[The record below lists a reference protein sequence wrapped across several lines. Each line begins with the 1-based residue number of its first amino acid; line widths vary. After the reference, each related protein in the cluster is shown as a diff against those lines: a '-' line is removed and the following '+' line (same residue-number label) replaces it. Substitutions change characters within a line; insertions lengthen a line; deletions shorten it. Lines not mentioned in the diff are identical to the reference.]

1 MPTVRPYLLTL
12 LALILMLDVGIAA
25 ADEKDLRLLPTNTLQ
40 DVTLELHVN
49 RVQPSQ
55 LPDVSTVKMGDS
67 VTFNFSASE
76 SGYVSLWNI
85 DTSGKVQLLFPN
97 PYNPDMQIYAGVPYG
112 VGGNG
117 DVYTVKTDTPEG
129 IENVY
134 LLWTRNA
141 EEQPITVNPEDLGA
155 DKKTYQLKDFMPV
168 GRITTQNWATARAA
182 FEVTNDGL
190 PKTTHFLQNVGAYK
204 QLRFTNPSGNV
215 YLLAMGANT
224 GGLTKT
230 DTDAINF
237 AAVTKSLFDPAI
249 FHALIYPTAYRKD
262 FESGMDWLTQNA
274 NANDTA
280 IIYFS
285 GHGST
290 LPDDSGDEKDSVD
303 EVFVMYDAHATKYPG
318 PEHVVRDDEFT
329 VWVSALRTDRIIVV
343 LDACHS
349 GGFMK
354 GGVESVEGRNK
365 FFKGGLLGQML
376 SGFMERFTGGF
387 DFGRGVTIVAAQEGE
402 NAIEGKD
409 GGVMT
414 SHLLKGM
421 RGRQNVG
428 KNWYDIMQATGE
440 QVKLKTNVQPE
451 IWGDKQILRD
461 ITLLDQ

>member
-1 MPTVRPYLLTL
+1 MPNVRPYLLTL

-25 ADEKDLRLLPTNTLQ
+25 ADEKDLRMLPTNTLQ

-85 DTSGKVQLLFPN
+85 DTSGKIQRLFPN
-97 PYNPDMQIYAGVPYG
+97 PYTPDMYIYAGIPYELA
-112 VGGNG
+112 GNG
-117 DVYTVKTDTPEG
+117 TVYAIKTNPPEG
-129 IENVY
+129 IGNVY

-141 EEQPITVNPEDLGA
+141 EEQPIAVSPEDLDVG
-155 DKKTYQLKDFMPV
+155 KKAYQLKDFMPV
-168 GRITTQNWATARAA
+168 GRVTTKNWATARAA

-190 PKTTHFLQNVGAYK
+190 PKTTRFIQNAGGYK
-204 QLRFTNPSGNV
+204 QLRLSNLSGNV

-230 DTDAINF
+230 STDATNF
-237 AAVTKSLFDPAI
+237 AAVTKSLFDPAT
-249 FHALIYPTAYRKD
+249 FHAHVYPTAYRKD
-262 FESGMDWLTQNA
+262 FESGMNWLTQNA

-290 LPDDSGDEKDSVD
+290 LPDDSGDEKDGVD
-303 EVFVMYDAHATKYPG
+303 EVFVMYDAHAAKYPG
-318 PEHVVRDDEFT
+318 PEHVVRDDEFSI
-329 VWVSALRTDRIIVV
+329 WVSALLTHRIIVV

-349 GGFMK
+349 GGLMK
-354 GGVESVEGRNK
+354 GGVESIEGRNK
-365 FFKGGLLGQML
+365 FFKDGLLGQML
-376 SGFMERFTGGF
+376 SDFVERITGGI
-387 DFGRGVTIVAAQEGE
+387 DFERGVTIVAAQEGK

-409 GGVMT
+409 GGMMT

-428 KNWYDIMQATGE
+428 KNWYDIMQAAGE
-440 QVKLKTNVQPE
+440 LVKRETNVQPD
-451 IWGDKQILRD
+451 ILGDKQILRD